1 MGFLADLGLDTV
13 ESDPNAIPD
22 NKYPAFVF
30 AANIV
35 KYKDTS
41 KGQALV
47 LTYKIADG
55 PHKGK
60 TVDEWKSANSFDT
73 VQQKGYLKQRLV
85 QIGIPESKLNEL
97 DPDDLVG
104 LPVTITTKKNGEYTN
119 VRYAAARDEND
130 LGDANSAPVSNG
142 ASSSAGSSA
151 SIADLL

>member
-1 MGFLADLGLDTV
+1 MGFLADLGLDTI

-22 NKYPAFVF
+22 NKYPAFVYD
-30 AANIV
+30 AKVV

-55 PHKGK
+55 AHKGK
-60 TVDEWKSANSFDT
+60 TVDEWKSCNPFDDAR
-73 VQQKGYLKQRLV
+73 QKGFLKQRLV
-85 QIGIPESKLNEL
+85 GIGIPESKINDL
-97 DPDDLVG
+97 DPDDLKG

-119 VRYAAARDEND
+119 VRFAVKRDEDD
-130 LGDANSAPVSNG
+130 LGGENVP
-142 ASSSAGSSA
+142 ASSSPAGSSS